1 MPVPRRRNSGRTR
14 RARVSFECL
23 EARGLLTL
31 SPVLLAVSPIFQR
44 PVVQLNGLTPHES
57 VRERFTAVF
66 SGQFIQGPGRTT
78 SQAAQIFISGGGT
91 ANAFQHGDL
100 QMALFLPKD
109 PSAGVTGSAALIV
122 KNVSNSGNLLDL
134 DIQATTARF
143 DQKGRP
149 ILLAWTVSDN
159 SGGMFTNATGSGTV
173 QIRYRPMGHAG
184 RHGNGTGG
192 VDVVFRGQI
201 DTIGVNNVLR
211 PIASV
216 VK

>member
-1 MPVPRRRNSGRTR
+1 MPAPRRRNSSRSR

-23 EARGLLTL
+23 EARGLLAL

-44 PVVQLNGLTPHES
+44 PVVQLNGLTPHEF
-57 VRERFTAVF
+57 VRERFTGIF

-78 SQAAQIFISGGGT
+78 SQASQIFISGGGT

-100 QMALFLPKD
+100 QMALFVPKD
-109 PSAGVTGSAALIV
+109 PSAGITGSAALIV

-134 DIQATTARF
+134 DIQATTEKL

-149 ILLAWTVSDN
+149 TLLAWTVN
-159 SGGMFTNATGSGTV
+159 GGSGGMFSASTGSGTV
-173 QIRYRPMGHAG
+173 QIRYRPMGRTG

-192 VDVVFRGQI
+192 ADVVFRGQI
-201 DTIGVNNVLR
+201 NTIGVNNVLR
-211 PIASV
+211 PIAPV